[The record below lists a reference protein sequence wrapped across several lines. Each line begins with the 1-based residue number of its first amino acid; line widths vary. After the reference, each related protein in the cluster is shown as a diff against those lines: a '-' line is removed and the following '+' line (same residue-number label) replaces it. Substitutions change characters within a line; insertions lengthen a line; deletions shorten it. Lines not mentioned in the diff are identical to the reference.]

1 MREHLKSNIQKI
13 LIKKMLCVFFVK
25 FISNLKE
32 VGVFFHLFDK
42 IEFED
47 IEKGSEILNDL
58 IEKGEINFIPQGL
71 IIDEN
76 LNNTFNIIY
85 QDLEFNEIGVG
96 EAIPFLITLDNLEF
110 NEIGVGEAIP
120 FLITLDSLLKVKPIV
135 TLNQICDELKNFLE
149 KLRSYY

>member
-1 MREHLKSNIQKI
+1 M
-13 LIKKMLCVFFVK
+13 K

-96 EAIPFLITLDNLEF
+96 EAIPFLITLD
-110 NEIGVGEAIP
+110 
-120 FLITLDSLLKVKPIV
+120 SLLKVKPIV

>member
-1 MREHLKSNIQKI
+1 
-13 LIKKMLCVFFVK
+13 MLCVFFVK

-47 IEKGSEILNDL
+47 IEKG
-58 IEKGEINFIPQGL
+58 EINFIPQGL
-71 IIDEN
+71 IINEN

-85 QDLEFNEIGVG
+85 QD
-96 EAIPFLITLDNLEF
+96 LEF

>member
-1 MREHLKSNIQKI
+1 MEFI
-13 LIKKMLCVFFVK
+13 LNNKKYSIINQELLINYIMVDSYFKYHSKYTYDVHFSFLNS
-25 FISNLKE
+25 ILSQ
-32 VGVFFHLFDK
+32 DK

-71 IIDEN
+71 MINEN

-85 QDLEFNEIGVG
+85 QD
-96 EAIPFLITLDNLEF
+96 LEF

-135 TLNQICDELKNFLE
+135 TLNQICDELKNFFRKIK
-149 KLRSYY
+149 KLLLNY

>member
-1 MREHLKSNIQKI
+1 MEFI
-13 LIKKMLCVFFVK
+13 LNNKKYSIINQELLINYIMVDSYFKYHSKYTYDVHFSFLNS
-25 FISNLKE
+25 ILSQ
-32 VGVFFHLFDK
+32 DK
-42 IEFED
+42 IEFKD

-71 IIDEN
+71 IINEN

-85 QDLEFNEIGVG
+85 QDLEF
-96 EAIPFLITLDNLEF
+96 D
-110 NEIGVGEAIP
+110 EIGVGEAIP

-135 TLNQICDELKNFLE
+135 TLNQICDELSNFLE

>member
-1 MREHLKSNIQKI
+1 MEFI
-13 LIKKMLCVFFVK
+13 LNNKKYSIINQELLINYIMVDSYFKYHSKYKYDVHFSFLNS
-25 FISNLKE
+25 ILSQN
-32 VGVFFHLFDK
+32 K

-71 IIDEN
+71 MINEN

-85 QDLEFNEIGVG
+85 QD
-96 EAIPFLITLDNLEF
+96 LEF

>member
-1 MREHLKSNIQKI
+1 MKKPLKDFFNTTKNIYDYTNYINKVREHLKSNIQKI

-47 IEKGSEILNDL
+47 IEKG
-58 IEKGEINFIPQGL
+58 EINFIPQGL
-71 IIDEN
+71 IINEN

-85 QDLEFNEIGVG
+85 QD
-96 EAIPFLITLDNLEF
+96 LEF

>member
-1 MREHLKSNIQKI
+1 MEFI
-13 LIKKMLCVFFVK
+13 LNNKKYSIINQELLINYIMVDSYFKYYSKYTYDVHFSFLNS
-25 FISNLKE
+25 ILSQ
-32 VGVFFHLFDK
+32 DK

-71 IIDEN
+71 MINEN

-85 QDLEFNEIGVG
+85 QD
-96 EAIPFLITLDNLEF
+96 LEF

>member
-1 MREHLKSNIQKI
+1 MVDSYFKYHSKYTYDVHFSFLNSI
-13 LIKKMLCVFFVK
+13 L
-25 FISNLKE
+25 SQ
-32 VGVFFHLFDK
+32 DK

-71 IIDEN
+71 MINEN

-85 QDLEFNEIGVG
+85 QD
-96 EAIPFLITLDNLEF
+96 LEF

-135 TLNQICDELKNFLE
+135 TLNQICDELKNFFRKIK
-149 KLRSYY
+149 KLLLNY

>member
-47 IEKGSEILNDL
+47 IEKG
-58 IEKGEINFIPQGL
+58 EINFIPQGL
-71 IIDEN
+71 IINEN

-85 QDLEFNEIGVG
+85 QD
-96 EAIPFLITLDNLEF
+96 LEF